1 MEEEQPIEV
10 DQHSRI
16 KSHIAVRT
24 LLADLQAGMETEK
37 EERQSRL
44 NLKGT
49 HKIIHYMIPHCSG
62 DWFGGEE
69 KKAQSRID
77 MWVKHALTLSAHYIV
92 MFQDDSC
99 TLHNNGSPLCEIRC
113 IRYHYGTLKK
123 HFETI
128 ANLFSS
134 DKYTLQTMIESDN
147 MEQYYQLFH
156 EFVSFG
162 VTVKIY
168 MLK

>member
-1 MEEEQPIEV
+1 METEIEV

-16 KSHIAVRT
+16 KSQIAARS
-24 LLADLQAGMETEK
+24 LLSELQAGMEQEK

-49 HKIIHYMIPHCSG
+49 HKIIHYMIPHCPG

-77 MWVKHALTLSAHYIV
+77 TWVKHASSLSAHFIV
-92 MFQDDSC
+92 IFQDDTC
-99 TLHNNGSPLCEIRC
+99 TLHNDSSPLCEIRC

-128 ANLFSS
+128 ANLIFS
-134 DKYTLQTMIESDN
+134 DKHTLHDIMESEN
-147 MEQYYQLFH
+147 MQQYYQLFH
-156 EFVSFG
+156 EFVAFG
-162 VTVKIY
+162 VTVKIFV
-168 MLK
+168 LK